1 VRRLGAADN
10 SPEGMAGRRPAGYK
24 RAVQTKVFGGELRR
38 WRGSRRWSQL
48 ELALRAG
55 TTQRHVSFL
64 ESGRSAPGRPLVLRL
79 AESMGLSLR
88 ERNALLGAAGYAPVF
103 AESPWDDP
111 ALRPVREALDGVLA
125 GHMPYP
131 AVVVGP
137 HGELVAANGALD
149 VLTEGA
155 DPELLAPPLNVW
167 RLALHPR
174 GLAARVGNLA
184 TWGRHVV
191 ESLRARA
198 LRNPDPA
205 LEELLVELTGYLPEA
220 APDPDYL
227 GFAVPVR
234 LRWRGGELRLLTALT
249 SFATAVDVTLAEL
262 HLEAWLPADQETAD
276 ALRDRPVR
284 AVATGD
290 GR

>member
-1 VRRLGAADN
+1 
-10 SPEGMAGRRPAGYK
+10 MQT
-24 RAVQTKVFGGELRR
+24 RAVQTRAFGGELRR

-111 ALRPVREALDGVLA
+111 ALRPVRQALDGVLA
-125 GHMPYP
+125 GHLPYP

-174 GLAARVGNLA
+174 GLAARVDNLA

-198 LRNPDPA
+198 LRGPDPA
-205 LEELLVELTGYLPEA
+205 LEELLAELTGYLPEA

-234 LRWRGGELRLLTALT
+234 LRWRGRELRLLTALT

-262 HLEAWLPADQETAD
+262 HLEAWLPADEETAE

-284 AVATGD
+284 AVAAGD